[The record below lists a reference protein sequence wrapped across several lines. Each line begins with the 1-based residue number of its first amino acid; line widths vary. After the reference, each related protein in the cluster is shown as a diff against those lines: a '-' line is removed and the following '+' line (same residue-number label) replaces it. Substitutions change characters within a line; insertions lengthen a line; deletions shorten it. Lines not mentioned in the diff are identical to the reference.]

1 MNEPNTHK
9 ESQAPRATTSWP
21 SPSVP
26 SGTTSRATTA
36 CATSCAR
43 RSTPRA
49 ASTPRSPSS
58 PSRRCRSCPTCT
70 SLLVPLSPA
79 SPSLLSR
86 HKPPSHPT
94 PPEYQSHLLTATETP
109 PSWGK
114 NRNAIIQETLRIHP
128 NTGTI
133 LERRAPAP
141 HGAVIDGY
149 RVPAGTV
156 VGVNAWVL
164 HRDRGVY
171 GADAD
176 AFRPERWLEADE
188 EARVEMSRCLFSVR
202 PVWLSVRFVLS
213 KPFSLPSSPPPPT
226 THTTAFVV

>member
-1 MNEPNTHK
+1 MKKTNYLRLEK
-9 ESQAPRATTSWP
+9 
-21 SPSVP
+21 
-26 SGTTSRATTA
+26 
-36 CATSCAR
+36 
-43 RSTPRA
+43 
-49 ASTPRSPSS
+49 
-58 PSRRCRSCPTCT
+58 
-70 SLLVPLSPA
+70 
-79 SPSLLSR
+79 
-86 HKPPSHPT
+86 KKK
-94 PPEYQSHLLTATETP
+94 
-109 PSWGK
+109 K
-114 NRNAIIQETLRIHP
+114 NRNATIQETLRIHP

-141 HGAVIDGY
+141 HGAVIDGC

-202 PVWLSVRFVLS
+202 LSLSVCLSAACPLVLS
-213 KPFSLPSSPPPPT
+213 RLSLPPSLSLSLSLFSP
-226 THTTAFVV
+226 HAFGT